1 MQYACQKGIIVRV
14 VVILY
19 VGQRIPSVGNSLWNS
34 KCVNVIS
41 VVG

>member
-1 MQYACQKGIIVRV
+1 VQYAYQKGIIVIV

-34 KCVNVIS
+34 KCVTVIS
-41 VVG
+41 VGG